1 MCSFYQSFGIRD
13 SIQMQLEHR
22 IVSCSFF
29 GPLAQ
34 SFSSVCFFKAL
45 IFSTILG
52 PLLLETSGIFKEA
65 F

>member
-13 SIQMQLEHR
+13 SMQMQLEHR

-29 GPLAQ
+29 GSLAQ
-34 SFSSVCFFKAL
+34 AL